1 MDCLRGCGS
10 REPPRIEGRIH
21 ALPPHPG
28 NSVPGLLSLPR
39 VVSSDGTVA
48 CEPSVR
54 HSLARRRGFT
64 PSVPAERV
72 SSFRYEVCLPP
83 RKSAAQARRAPGLH
97 GAMLRSGKQARR
109 ANLTAQLR
117 RFCFRR
123 HLLSRCAD
131 EEAIDIRRES
141 FMPSLADYAGF
152 IPADDAKTQPSS
164 LGRSRHRPGRS
175 PCGGRSR
182 SG

>member
-1 MDCLRGCGS
+1 MRKQGTAAYRRQNSCPSASS
-10 REPPRIEGRIH
+10 RELCAWTAQPSESRVFRRNCSLRAQCTSFPCPEKRIYAFGSCRTRFLFPLRS
-21 ALPPHPG
+21 LPP
-28 NSVPGLLSLPR
+28 
-39 VVSSDGTVA
+39 
-48 CEPSVR
+48 
-54 HSLARRRGFT
+54 
-64 PSVPAERV
+64 
-72 SSFRYEVCLPP
+72 PP

-117 RFCFRR
+117 RFCSRR